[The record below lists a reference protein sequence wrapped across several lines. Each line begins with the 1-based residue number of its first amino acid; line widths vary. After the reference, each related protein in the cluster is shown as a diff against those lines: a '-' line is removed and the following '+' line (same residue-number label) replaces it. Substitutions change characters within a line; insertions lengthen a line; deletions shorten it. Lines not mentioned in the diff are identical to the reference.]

1 MLPPILGM
9 AQSWEW
15 VGQSWEWEPMGGLG
29 GGGCLAFGRPIQGLQ
44 NGIRFEICDREFL
57 RVFLGDRTRFF
68 FIVRVKLVKP
78 HNSLE
83 SHVARTRF
91 WSVHVDICDQI

>member
-1 MLPPILGM
+1 MWPDDAPVTFSKPFI
-9 AQSWEW
+9 
-15 VGQSWEWEPMGGLG
+15 
-29 GGGCLAFGRPIQGLQ
+29 ILQ

-57 RVFLGDRTRFF
+57 RVFLGNRTRFF
-68 FIVRVKLVKP
+68 FIVRVKLVNP

-83 SHVARTRF
+83 SHVARTRC

>member
-1 MLPPILGM
+1 MIVVDLSYWLVKGGTVAPTRRYADAGG
-9 AQSWEW
+9 WRW
-15 VGQSWEWEPMGGLG
+15 VQ
-29 GGGCLAFGRPIQGLQ
+29 Q